1 MTRQV
6 KNTVHEQTTMAQ
18 DMEQLLVRLRELGKI
33 DFPQYRSYRREDGTE
48 VDHSPTPEHLERA
61 ELIRRWWELREIEQY
76 FHMEHNHLLISLRL
90 QGIAHKSEDLID
102 FPLQWRIATSV
113 YRNTGLP

>member
-1 MTRQV
+1 
-6 KNTVHEQTTMAQ
+6 MAQ
-18 DMEQLLVRLRELGKI
+18 DMEQLLVRLRELGEI

-48 VDHSPTPEHLERA
+48 VDHSCTPEYLEQT

-90 QGIAHKSEDLID
+90 QCIARKPEERID

-113 YRNTGLP
+113 YRNTGFP